1 MIQVLWV
8 MAGGAIGAVGRY
20 LFTLASIKIWGLN
33 FPFGTLIVNALGSFF
48 IGLIWGMYDL
58 QDMKPGLK
66 AFLLIGLLGGFT
78 TFSAFSVET
87 LALFKAGEMKLALL
101 NILANNALSL
111 LMVFL
116 GYILGAALSKGN
128 S

>member
-1 MIQVLWV
+1 MINILWV
-8 MAGGAIGAVGRY
+8 MAGGAVGAVGRY